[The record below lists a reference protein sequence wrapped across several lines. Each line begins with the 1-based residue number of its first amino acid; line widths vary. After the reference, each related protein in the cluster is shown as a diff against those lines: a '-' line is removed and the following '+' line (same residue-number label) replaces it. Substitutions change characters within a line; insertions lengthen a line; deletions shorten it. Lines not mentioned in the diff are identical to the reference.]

1 VTKIGTWV
9 RRWGKAIIY
18 PMIVAQAVGLW
29 KLEIAFWLSGWME
42 NGTTMRL
49 IAYGIGITLSFATT
63 YVNILIARR
72 YS

>member
-1 VTKIGTWV
+1 
-9 RRWGKAIIY
+9 
-18 PMIVAQAVGLW
+18 MIVAQAVGLW